1 MMDMRE
7 KSKKY
12 VIILKIQK
20 KLRGKEKEESSRDII
35 KKNEDREVRFRSFFE
50 IVIAIKLVNSDLLSK
65 WNSRCSVLLLP

>member
-7 KSKKY
+7 KIKKY
-12 VIILKIQK
+12 VIILKIHK
-20 KLRGKEKEESSRDII
+20 KLRGKEKEESSRDIR